1 MSLLIIFLIDI
12 LFLTKNIE
20 SIQYNVTTFTE
31 LSQAIKKVN
40 AGVSIILTD
49 GLYVTEGIK

>member
-31 LSQAIKKVN
+31 LSQAIKKIN
-40 AGVSIILTD
+40 AGDSIILTD